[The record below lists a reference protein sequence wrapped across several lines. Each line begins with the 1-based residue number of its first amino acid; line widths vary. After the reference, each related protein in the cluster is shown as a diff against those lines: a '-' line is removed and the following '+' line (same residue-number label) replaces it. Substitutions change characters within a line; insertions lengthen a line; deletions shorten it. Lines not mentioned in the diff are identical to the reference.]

1 MKAEQQDTG
10 LDGPQSGLRYGMRA
24 FRHRDFTLLWG
35 ASLISNIGSWM
46 HDMAAGWFMTTLDPT
61 PIMVALVQS
70 ASTLPVCL
78 LALPAGTL
86 ADRMDKRRLLIVVQI
101 IMLVLAT
108 ALGLLVLSG
117 AAGEGL
123 LLAITFGMGLCTAVM
138 SPTWQ
143 SIIPKLVPR
152 EDLQPAVALHAVGIN
167 ISRAIGP
174 ALGGLIIVAFGI
186 AWPFLINALSFVAVI
201 GALWIW
207 QTTPA
212 APRAEQQSFLASLRE
227 GLAHA
232 AQNQA
237 LQNTLLRS
245 LLFYSFGSAYWA
257 LLPLIARQQLHG
269 GPSLFGVLT
278 GCIGAGAVAGA
289 LLLPRL
295 RHRYGLDRV
304 LLLGILGTVASLAG
318 FALFHVPL
326 LGMLT
331 ALLAGA
337 SWIAGLSSLN
347 VAAQLAVP
355 DWVRARGM
363 ALYTTALYGCLA
375 LGSMLWGQ
383 VATRLSLTP
392 TLLIAATGALLGL
405 ALGHRR
411 TLQVTRPA

>member
-1 MKAEQQDTG
+1 LTSSAWS
-10 LDGPQSGLRYGMRA
+10 P
-24 FRHRDFTLLWG
+24 FRHRSFALLWG
-35 ASLISNIGSWM
+35 ASLVSNVGSWM
-46 HDMAAGWFMTTLDPT
+46 HDMAASWFMTTLDST

-86 ADRMDKRRLLIVVQI
+86 ADRMDKRRLLIVVQVV
-101 IMLVLAT
+101 MLALAL
-108 ALGLLVLSG
+108 ALGLL
-117 AAGEGL
+117 AFAGRVGEPML
-123 LLAITFGMGLCTAVM
+123 LGITFGMGLCTAVM

-143 SIIPKLVPR
+143 SIIPRLVPTQ
-152 EDLQPAVALHAVGIN
+152 DLQPAVALHAVGVN

-174 ALGGLIIVAFGI
+174 AVGGFIIVAMGI
-186 AWPFLINALSFVAVI
+186 AWPFMINAASFLAVI
-201 GALWIW
+201 AALWLW
-207 QTTPA
+207 RTTPA
-212 APRAEQQSFLASLRE
+212 APRRDQPSFLASMRE

-237 LQNTLLRS
+237 LKNTLVRS
-245 LLFYSFGSAYWA
+245 VLFYSFGSAYWA
-257 LLPLIARQQLHG
+257 LLPLIAREQLHG
-269 GPSLFGVLT
+269 EASLFGVLT

-304 LLLGILGTVASLAG
+304 LLMGILGTVASLTG
-318 FALFHVPL
+318 FAVFHAPV
-326 LGMLT
+326 LGMAT

-337 SWIAGLSSLN
+337 AWIAGLSSLN

-383 VATRLSLTP
+383 VATRLSLAP
-392 TLLIAATGALLGL
+392 TLLLAAGGALAGLLLGSS
-405 ALGHRR
+405 RR
-411 TLQVTRPA
+411 LQASRTA

>member
-1 MKAEQQDTG
+1 MSTSAWS
-10 LDGPQSGLRYGMRA
+10 P
-24 FRHRDFTLLWG
+24 FRHRSFALLWG
-35 ASLISNIGSWM
+35 ASLVSNIGSWM
-46 HDMAAGWFMTTLDPT
+46 HDMAASWFMTTLDST
-61 PIMVALVQS
+61 PFMVALVQS

-86 ADRMDKRRLLIVVQI
+86 ADRMDKRRLLIVVQV
-101 IMLVLAT
+101 IMLVLAM
-108 ALGLLVLSG
+108 ALGLL
-117 AAGEGL
+117 AFAGRVGEPM

-143 SIIPKLVPR
+143 SIIPRLVPAQ
-152 EDLQPAVALHAVGIN
+152 DLQPAVALHAVGVN

-174 ALGGLIIVAFGI
+174 AVGGFIIVAMGI
-186 AWPFLINALSFVAVI
+186 AWPFMINAASFVAVI
-201 GALWIW
+201 AALWLW
-207 QTTPA
+207 RATPA
-212 APRAEQQSFLASLRE
+212 APRKDQPTFLASMRE

-237 LQNTLLRS
+237 LKNTLLRS
-245 LLFYSFGSAYWA
+245 VLFYSFGSAYWA
-257 LLPLIARQQLHG
+257 LLPLIAREQLQG
-269 GPSLFGVLT
+269 QASLFGVLT

-289 LLLPRL
+289 MLLPRL
-295 RHRYGLDRV
+295 RQRYGLDRV
-304 LLLGILGTVASLAG
+304 LMMGILGTVASLAG
-318 FALFHVPL
+318 FALFHAPV
-326 LGMLT
+326 LGMAT

-383 VATRLSLTP
+383 IATRFSLAP
-392 TLLIAATGALLGL
+392 TLLLAAGGALAGLLLGQ
-405 ALGHRR
+405 HRR
-411 TLQVTRPA
+411 LQAARAS

>member
-1 MKAEQQDTG
+1 MPASAWS
-10 LDGPQSGLRYGMRA
+10 P
-24 FRHRDFTLLWG
+24 FRHRNFALLWG
-35 ASLISNIGSWM
+35 ASLVSNIGSWM
-46 HDMAAGWFMTTLDPT
+46 HDMAASWFMTTLDST
-61 PIMVALVQS
+61 PFMVALVQS

-86 ADRMDKRRLLIVVQI
+86 ADRMDKRRLLLGVQV

-108 ALGLLVLSG
+108 ALGLLVL
-117 AAGEGL
+117 AGKVGEPL

-143 SIIPKLVPR
+143 SIIPKLVPPQ
-152 EDLQPAVALHAVGIN
+152 DLQPAVALHAVGVN

-174 ALGGLIIVAFGI
+174 AVGGFIIVALGI
-186 AWPFLINALSFVAVI
+186 AWPFLINAVSFVAVI
-201 GALWIW
+201 AALWLW
-207 QTTPA
+207 RTTPN
-212 APRAEQQSFLASLRE
+212 APRKDQPSFLASMRE

-237 LQNTLLRS
+237 LKNTLVRS
-245 LLFYSFGSAYWA
+245 VLFYSFGSAYWA
-257 LLPLIARQQLHG
+257 LLPLIAREQLHG
-269 GPSLFGVLT
+269 EASLFGVLT
-278 GCIGAGAVAGA
+278 GCIGLGAVAGA
-289 LLLPRL
+289 LLLPKL

-304 LLLGILGTVASLAG
+304 LLMGIMGTVLALAG
-318 FALFHVPL
+318 FALFHAPA
-326 LGMLT
+326 LGMIT

-375 LGSMLWGQ
+375 LGSMFWGQ
-383 VATRLSLTP
+383 VATRLSLAP
-392 TLLIAATGALLGL
+392 TLLIAAGGALAGLLLGQ
-405 ALGHRR
+405 HRR
-411 TLQVTRPA
+411 LQVSRPS

>member
-1 MKAEQQDTG
+1 MPASAWS
-10 LDGPQSGLRYGMRA
+10 P
-24 FRHRDFTLLWG
+24 FRHRSFALLWG
-35 ASLISNIGSWM
+35 ASLLSNIGSWM
-46 HDMAAGWFMTTLDPT
+46 HDMGAGWFMTTLDST
-61 PIMVALVQS
+61 PFMVALVQS

-86 ADRMDKRRLLIVVQI
+86 ADRMDRRRLLLLVQV
-101 IMLVLAT
+101 IMLVLAA
-108 ALGLLVLSG
+108 ALGLLVLAGG
-117 AAGEGL
+117 AGKQL

-143 SIIPKLVPR
+143 SIIPRLVPPQ
-152 EDLQPAVALHAVGIN
+152 DLQPAVALHAVGIN

-174 ALGGLIIVAFGI
+174 AVGGFIIVTFGI
-186 AWPFLINALSFVAVI
+186 AWPFLINAISFLAVI
-201 GALWIW
+201 AALWLW
-207 QTTPA
+207 RSTPS
-212 APRAEQQSFLASLRE
+212 APHRNQPSFLASMRE

-237 LQNTLLRS
+237 LKNTLVRS

-257 LLPLIARQQLHG
+257 LLPLIAREQLHG
-269 GPSLFGVLT
+269 EASLFGILT

-304 LLLGILGTVASLAG
+304 LLLGIAGTVVALAG
-318 FALFHVPL
+318 FALFHAPV
-326 LGMLT
+326 LGMAT

-383 VATRLSLTP
+383 VATRLSLAP
-392 TLLIAATGALLGL
+392 TLLIAAGGALAGL
-405 ALGHRR
+405 LIGQRR
-411 TLQVTRPA
+411 TLQPARPA

>member
-1 MKAEQQDTG
+1 LPASAWS
-10 LDGPQSGLRYGMRA
+10 P
-24 FRHRDFTLLWG
+24 FRHRAFTLLWG
-35 ASLISNIGSWM
+35 ASLVSNIGSWM
-46 HDMAAGWFMTTLDPT
+46 HDLSAGWFMTTLDST
-61 PIMVALVQS
+61 PFMVALVQS

-86 ADRMDKRRLLIVVQI
+86 ADRMDKRRLLLVVQTL
-101 IMLVLAT
+101 MLLLAA
-108 ALGLLVLSG
+108 ALGLLVL
-117 AAGEGL
+117 AGQVEEGL
-123 LLAITFGMGLCTAVM
+123 LLAITFAMGICTAVM

-143 SIIPKLVPR
+143 SIIPRLVPPQ
-152 EDLQPAVALHAVGIN
+152 DLQPAVALHAVGIN

-174 ALGGLIIVAFGI
+174 AIGGLIIVAFGI
-186 AWPFLINALSFVAVI
+186 AWPFLINAVSFLAVI
-201 GALWIW
+201 AALWVW
-207 QTTPA
+207 RTPP
-212 APRAEQQSFLASLRE
+212 APSRAQMPSFFASLRE

-237 LQNTLLRS
+237 LKNTLVRS
-245 LLFYSFGSAYWA
+245 VLFYSFGSCYWA
-257 LLPLIARQQLHG
+257 LLPLIAREQLHG

-278 GCIGAGAVAGA
+278 GCIGVGAVTGA

-304 LLLGILGTVASLAG
+304 LMLGILGTVASLGG
-318 FALFHVPL
+318 FALFHAPL
-326 LGMLT
+326 LGMAT

-383 VATRLSLTP
+383 VATHLSLP
-392 TLLIAATGALLGL
+392 LALLIAAAGALAGL
-405 ALGHRR
+405 LIGQRR
-411 TLQVTRPA
+411 TVQAARPA

>member
-1 MKAEQQDTG
+1 LNTSAWS
-10 LDGPQSGLRYGMRA
+10 P
-24 FRHRDFTLLWG
+24 FRHRNFALLWG
-35 ASLISNIGSWM
+35 ASLVSNIGSWM
-46 HDMAAGWFMTTLDPT
+46 HDMAASWFMTTLDST
-61 PIMVALVQS
+61 PFMVALVQS

-86 ADRMDKRRLLIVVQI
+86 ADRMDRRRLLIVVQV
-101 IMLVLAT
+101 IMLVLAA
-108 ALGLLVLSG
+108 ALGLL
-117 AAGEGL
+117 AFAGRVAEPM

-143 SIIPKLVPR
+143 SIIPRLVPAQ
-152 EDLQPAVALHAVGIN
+152 DLQPAVALHAVGVN

-174 ALGGLIIVAFGI
+174 AVGGFIIVAMGI
-186 AWPFLINALSFVAVI
+186 AWPFMINAASFLAVI
-201 GALWIW
+201 AALWLW
-207 QTTPA
+207 RTTPA
-212 APRAEQQSFLASLRE
+212 APRNDQPSFLASMRE

-237 LQNTLLRS
+237 LKNTLVRS
-245 LLFYSFGSAYWA
+245 VLFYSFGSAYWA
-257 LLPLIARQQLHG
+257 LLPLIAREQLHG
-269 GPSLFGVLT
+269 QASMFGVLT
-278 GCIGAGAVAGA
+278 GCIGAGAVGGA

-295 RHRYGLDRV
+295 RQRYGLDRV
-304 LLLGILGTVASLAG
+304 LTMGILGTVASLAG
-318 FALFHVPL
+318 FALFHAPL
-326 LGMLT
+326 LGMIT

-383 VATRLSLTP
+383 IATRFSLAP
-392 TLLIAATGALLGL
+392 TLLLAAGGALAGLLLGQ
-405 ALGHRR
+405 HRR
-411 TLQVTRPA
+411 LQASRPS

>member
-1 MKAEQQDTG
+1 MNTSAWS
-10 LDGPQSGLRYGMRA
+10 P
-24 FRHRDFTLLWG
+24 FRHRNFALLWG
-35 ASLISNIGSWM
+35 ASLVSNIGSWM
-46 HDMAAGWFMTTLDPT
+46 HDMAASWFMTTLDST
-61 PIMVALVQS
+61 PFMVALVQS

-86 ADRMDKRRLLIVVQI
+86 ADRMDRRRLLIVVQV
-101 IMLVLAT
+101 IMLVLAA
-108 ALGLLVLSG
+108 ALGLL
-117 AAGEGL
+117 AFAGRVAEPM

-143 SIIPKLVPR
+143 SIIPRLVPPQ
-152 EDLQPAVALHAVGIN
+152 DLQPAVALHAVGVN

-174 ALGGLIIVAFGI
+174 AVGGFIIVAMGI
-186 AWPFLINALSFVAVI
+186 AWPFMINAASFVAVI
-201 GALWIW
+201 AALWLW
-207 QTTPA
+207 RTPPA
-212 APRAEQQSFLASLRE
+212 APRGEQPSFLASMRE

-237 LQNTLLRS
+237 LKNTLVRS
-245 LLFYSFGSAYWA
+245 VLFYSFGSAYWA
-257 LLPLIARQQLHG
+257 LLPLIAREQLHG
-269 GPSLFGVLT
+269 QASMFGVLT
-278 GCIGAGAVAGA
+278 GCIGAGAVGGA

-295 RHRYGLDRV
+295 RQRYGLDRV
-304 LLLGILGTVASLAG
+304 LTMGILGTVASLAG
-318 FALFHVPL
+318 FALFHAPL
-326 LGMLT
+326 LGMIT

-383 VATRLSLTP
+383 IATRFSLAP
-392 TLLIAATGALLGL
+392 TLLLAAGGALAGLLLGQ
-405 ALGHRR
+405 HRR
-411 TLQVTRPA
+411 LQASRPS